1 MLNIIMCYAMKVVFL
16 KLVFC
21 FIARMLLKPVKN
33 NHGHISYSVQIIHCM
48 NLSYVDD
55 VRL

>member
-1 MLNIIMCYAMKVVFL
+1 MCYAMKLGFL

-21 FIARMLLKPVKN
+21 FIARILLKPVKN
-33 NHGHISYSVQIIHCM
+33 NHGHISYSFQIIQYM

-55 VRL
+55 VNSWEERL